1 MKVVKTKNIEQW
13 YSSTE
18 IDKTNATYRLIIGQ
32 RSNGKT
38 YNIIKKII
46 TEWFKT
52 GLPSVYVRRFAED
65 IMPKNLNSLIAPHYK
80 LIEKLSNGEYNNVVY
95 RSQEFRFAFIN
106 EDGKTLKRSKPFL
119 FTVALNNWER
129 SKGSDR
135 GQIKYFVFDEFMTRM
150 RFLANEFTVFANVH
164 STFCRNREG
173 IVTYMLANTVN
184 KYCPYFDEMGL
195 NPKIEK
201 VKQGQICLWTYNDDR
216 LTVAVEYCNENK
228 HSEIASYYY
237 AFDNPAL
244 EMIKTGAWEED
255 SYPHLE
261 DFTISEEN
269 IIFKFYVKFNYK
281 IVIGKVIQEGPHFFI
296 FFHPAQSDLKALDQ
310 NDIVYTEKPTTYCT
324 WFHQFGDES
333 SLPALENFS
342 KILRECVHNQ
352 KVFYSSNSVGEV
364 IRNFLLNKFSA
375 FNEKY

>member
-1 MKVVKTKNIEQW
+1 MKVVKTKNVEQW

-18 IDKTNATYRLIIGQ
+18 IDKTKATYRLIIGQ

-38 YNIIKKII
+38 YCIIKKII
-46 TEWFKT
+46 KEFFKT
-52 GLPSVYVRRFAED
+52 ETPSVYVRRYAED

-80 LIEKLSNGEYNNVVY
+80 LIETLSGGVYNNIIY
-95 RSQEFRFAFIN
+95 RAQEFRFAFID
-106 EDGKTLKRSKPFL
+106 EEGKALRKSKPFL

-150 RFLANEFTVFANVH
+150 KFLSNEFTIFANVH

-216 LTVAVEYCNENK
+216 LTVAVEYCHTNK
-228 HSEIASYYY
+228 QSEIASYYY

-244 EMIKTGAWEED
+244 QMIKSGAWEED

-261 DFTISEEN
+261 DFSINEDN
-269 IIFKFYVKFNYK
+269 IHFKFYVRFNYK
-281 IVIGKVIQEGPHFFI
+281 TVIGKVIQEGPNLFI
-296 FFHPAQSDLKALDQ
+296 YFHPSQEDLRPLDF
-310 NDIVYTEKPTTYCT
+310 NDIVYTDKPTTYCT
-324 WFHQFGDES
+324 WFHEFGDES
-333 SLPALENFS
+333 ALPQLENFNRVL
-342 KILRECVHNQ
+342 KQCILNN
-352 KVFYSSNSVGEV
+352 KVFYSSNSVGEI
-364 IRNFLLNKFSA
+364 IRNFINNKFDA
-375 FNEKY
+375 FNTKY